1 MSREAKRVP
10 LSFDWP
16 LQQVWRGYVNPH
28 AEKAVRCEACAGTG
42 YSQAAKRIA
51 DEWYGYAPFDP
62 AGTGSRPF
70 GPDHPKVRALA
81 ERNVDAEHHGGSMS
95 REYLVRREAERLA
108 GMWDG
113 QWCHH
118 LAQADVDALAA
129 ADRLWDFTRRPR
141 TEEQRQALGDGYW
154 MSEPN
159 GYRPTAA
166 EINEWSL
173 GGMGH
178 DAINRGVCVEAR
190 CKREGLS
197 LRCPACD
204 GEGEVWPS
212 PEVKAASEAWEPE
225 DPPAGDGWQMW
236 ETTSEG
242 SPISPVFATPEE
254 LARWLAD
261 TGASASGRETA
272 TYKAWLGMIRR
283 GWAPSAVMD
292 AKGFRSGVEAVA
304 EQTG

>member
-1 MSREAKRVP
+1 MGRQVKRVS

-16 LQQVWRGYVNPH
+16 LRQVWRGYVNPH
-28 AEKAVRCEACAGTG
+28 AERATRCSACGGTG
-42 YSQAAKRIA
+42 YSPEAKRIA
-51 DEWYGYAPFDP
+51 DQWYGYVPFDP
-62 AGTGSRPF
+62 ASTGSKPH

-81 ERNVDAEHHGGSMS
+81 ERNVDAGRYAGSVS
-95 REYLVRREAERLA
+95 REYLVRREAERLS

-118 LAQADVDALAA
+118 LAQADVDALVA

-141 TEEQRQALGDGYW
+141 TEEQRRALGTGCW
-154 MSEPN
+154 MDEPN
-159 GYRPTAA
+159 GHRPTAA
-166 EINEWSL
+166 EVNEWSL
-173 GGMGH
+173 AGFGH

-190 CKREGLS
+190 CRREGLPY
-197 LRCPACD
+197 RCAFCEGD
-204 GEGEVWPS
+204 GEVWPS

-225 DPPAGDGWQMW
+225 EPPVGEGWQMW

-261 TGASASGRETA
+261 TGASTFGRETA
-272 TYKAWLGMIRR
+272 TYGQWLGMIRAD
-283 GWAPSAVMD
+283 WAPSAVAD
-292 AKGFRSGVEAVA
+292 AKGVRSGVEAVA
-304 EQTG
+304 DPVS